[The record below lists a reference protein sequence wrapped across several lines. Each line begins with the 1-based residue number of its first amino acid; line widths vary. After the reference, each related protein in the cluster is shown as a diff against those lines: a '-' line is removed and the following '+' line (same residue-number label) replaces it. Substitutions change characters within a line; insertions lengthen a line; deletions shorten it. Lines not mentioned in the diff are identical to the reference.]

1 MKNLQKAIDV
11 AAFQAAAIGRALL
24 VAAAICMAVASPSL
38 AAELSDG
45 AITTRVPLRNAPAAF
60 AEKGAGTVAFLGG
73 SITEANG
80 FRPLVETS
88 LTNRFPTAQLSFTR
102 GGGFQGPW

>member
-1 MKNLQKAIDV
+1 MKQTASFSAI
-11 AAFQAAAIGRALL
+11 AAMGRAAL
-24 VAAAICMAVASPSL
+24 VAAATCMSAFSSAYS
-38 AAELSDG
+38 AELSDG

-80 FRPLVETS
+80 FRPLVENS
-88 LTNRFPTAQLSFTR
+88 LTNRFPTA
-102 GGGFQGPW
+102 